1 MKKLSGEVTDSGRKE
16 TQGKRRDS
24 SGGASFSGSFSA
36 QLLREELRQHSAHL
50 RNFLQALGSTDRP
63 VTEE

>member
-24 SGGASFSGSFSA
+24 SGAASFSSSFRA
-36 QLLREELRQHSAHL
+36 QFLREELRQSAHL